1 MGVDLHSFFRLAP
14 VYSSMIFIFH
24 KNRKND
30 KIVELHSGFFQARP
44 SASLLVYDIYLL

>member
-30 KIVELHSGFFQARP
+30 KIVELHSFFSGSPQCKSTR
-44 SASLLVYDIYLL
+44 L